1 MDGKLQEYLWLP
13 YSVEVLPDQTT
24 DGEPCYRAQHP
35 ELPGCMSHG
44 STPEEAIEGLGEA
57 RKLYIET
64 LLQMAQPVPKPART
78 QAATVVSDSEKV
90 IWRIVD
96 LSVTEDVE
104 EETNT
109 KWPIPSSS
117 SIVT

>member
-35 ELPGCMSHG
+35 ELPGCMSHA

-64 LLQMAQPVPKPART
+64 LLQRGQPVPTPTRAKAVT
-78 QAATVVSDSEKV
+78 GISDSEKV
-90 IWRIVD
+90 IWRVFD
-96 LSVTEDVE
+96 LSGPENVE
-104 EETNT
+104 EEVDTR
-109 KWPIPSSS
+109 WPVPSSS
-117 SIVT
+117 SISV

>member
-78 QAATVVSDSEKV
+78 ATVTGSSDSEKV
-90 IWRIVD
+90 IWRVID
-96 LSVTEDVE
+96 PSVPEDVE
-104 EETNT
+104 EETDST
-109 KWPIPSSS
+109 WPYPSSS
-117 SIVT
+117 SIAV